1 MTVYFKNDFMTTL
14 GDFTLQD
21 ASPLHRGSSEYRF
34 TMGNLYIKPDFEKA
48 LALITIM
55 ISDQEMIQKYPLS
68 ENAQLI
74 VQSKAIL

>member
-1 MTVYFKNDFMTTL
+1 
-14 GDFTLQD
+14 
-21 ASPLHRGSSEYRF
+21 
-34 TMGNLYIKPDFEKA
+34 
-48 LALITIM
+48 M